1 MLDSTAVRHGHEPPA
16 GAIDHARRPLE
27 QPTGPILKNWFRV
40 WTWIE
45 GNIYNDPLRRWPDG
59 TYIHTSHVRWINEE
73 VGLAQTM
80 HTLYLL
86 RDKRR

>member
-1 MLDSTAVRHGHEPPA
+1 MLTTALMPAEAAGHA
-16 GAIDHARRPLE
+16 GVDRDP
-27 QPTGPILKNWFRV
+27 PTGPILKNWFRR

-59 TYIHTSHVRWINEE
+59 TYIHTSRARWISEE
-73 VGLAQTM
+73 AGLAQTM
-80 HTLYLL
+80 NTLYLL